1 MGQIVDRSKPTKD
14 GKFRPWIKRMCGP
27 VAIASFLIY
36 QSGLANMSMTFKIA
50 YMFVTYILWGSIFY
64 TSINIPYGS
73 MASAVSS
80 DSSDRVSLS
89 TFRSIGATLAS
100 LVIGVGTPM
109 FAYETVNNVTVLS
122 GSKMTIIAGVFAL
135 FAVICYLL
143 CFSLVRE
150 RVEVPQN
157 TSKLNLG
164 AMIKNTFTNR
174 ALLGIIAAAIMLLLG
189 QLGMTGMA
197 PYVFPVYYNSAS
209 AQSLSSMTGSIAM
222 LVICAPFAGKLAAKF
237 GKKELSIA
245 SCIFGAA
252 AWLVCLVVRPE
263 SANVFVLFYTLAMIG
278 IGFFNTVIWAMITD
292 VIDDAEVKNGVRE
305 DGTIYALYSFARKLG
320 QALSAGMIGSV
331 LTAIGYNQTVAADPA
346 AYPEV
351 INQIFN
357 WSCLI
362 PAVGLILVAL
372 ALLLIYPL
380 SKKKVEENVAAL
392 AARR

>member
-1 MGQIVDRSKPTKD
+1 
-14 GKFRPWIKRMCGP
+14 
-27 VAIASFLIY
+27 
-36 QSGLANMSMTFKIA
+36 
-50 YMFVTYILWGSIFY
+50 
-64 TSINIPYGS
+64 
-73 MASAVSS
+73 
-80 DSSDRVSLS
+80 
-89 TFRSIGATLAS
+89 
-100 LVIGVGTPM
+100 
-109 FAYETVNNVTVLS
+109 
-122 GSKMTIIAGVFAL
+122 MTIIAGVFAL